1 METVETVIS
10 GLKLLADEKY
20 RKGMESFAIPSENA
34 IGVKVPELRA
44 IARSIKKNHELA
56 LQLWDCPIHEAKVL
70 ASMIADPKKMAS
82 GQMDSWVGDI
92 YSWDVC
98 DQCCSN
104 LFVRTPFW
112 KEKVPKWIASDH
124 EFTRR
129 AGIVLIA
136 SASMHQNDNVTD
148 KELLA
153 MLRLSATVATD
164 ARNFVKKAI
173 SWSMRQVGKKRPSLR
188 EQVLSMA
195 GELRSSTDKSEKWI
209 GSDVVRELEKI

>member
-20 RKGMESFAIPSENA
+20 RKGMERFAIPSENA
-34 IGVKVPELRA
+34 IGVRVPEVRA
-44 IARSIKKNHELA
+44 IARSIKKNHALA

-70 ASMIADPKKMAS
+70 ASMIADPKQMTS
-82 GQMDSWVGDI
+82 GQMDRWVEDI
-92 YSWDVC
+92 CSWDVC
-98 DQCCSN
+98 DQCCNN

-112 KEKVPKWIASDH
+112 RGKVPNWIASDH

-136 SASMHQNDNVTD
+136 AASVHQKDNVTD
-148 KELLA
+148 EELLA
-153 MLRLSATVATD
+153 MLRLSTTVATD
-164 ARNFVKKAI
+164 PRNFVKKAI
-173 SWSMRQVGKKRPSLR
+173 SWSMRQVGKKRPGLR